1 MTTAR
6 KFEFNK
12 RYLLSFLAAYLA
24 SVGAFVVMLLIG
36 LSNWF
41 MTDSPLWFD
50 VLCVIVVVLPMLALG
65 EVFGR
70 RPKAKLVQKPGLGL
84 IILLAIMTILAFL
97 SVAGDTFQMLSW
109 PGLLLGNAIGTLLGG
124 SGYWDGAFIIIGNL
138 MLPTLF
144 HVGWRWGSN
153 ET

>member
-1 MTTAR
+1 M
-6 KFEFNK
+6 K

-50 VLCVIVVVLPMLALG
+50 VLCVIVVVLPLLALG

-97 SVAGDTFQMLSW
+97 SAAGDTFQMLSW
-109 PGLLLGNAIGTLLGG
+109 PGLLLGNAIQTILAG
-124 SGYWDGAFIIIGNL
+124 SSYWDGAFIIIGNL

-153 ET
+153 ES

>member
-1 MTTAR
+1 M
-6 KFEFNK
+6 K

-97 SVAGDTFQMLSW
+97 SAAGDTFQILSW

-124 SGYWDGAFIIIGNL
+124 SGYWDDAFIIIGNL
-138 MLPTLF
+138 MLPVLF
-144 HVGWRWGSN
+144 HIGWRWGSHA
-153 ET
+153 